1 MKHRNSI
8 FILERKNNIK
18 TFYGSDHNTMNV
30 LKIGFLVFIVFL
42 ITSGVE
48 VNSENSINIE
58 KYSVKEGDTLWFIA
72 KTVSGDATKWHDIL
86 KTNPLIKDPQ
96 WIYPGQVFTIEKSII
111 NQNKT
116 SEPDTLLMND
126 SNIQTSSTNEKSSL
140 LTFDTEDNQV
150 IDTSEEISSNKQ
162 ESIENEK
169 PQPQNAKN
177 KIALDLLISSLIN
190 DIKGSI
196 TQNDSLS
203 ISQGKNISL
212 IGKPSQNTQL
222 PVYSLVFVTDE
233 DLQKRDKYF
242 VSDSEAYIISK
253 GKLIPVDEIPST
265 TEMCDKVRNVAQII
279 EEKGRYLFFEES
291 VESYSNHSK
300 MIIFSSE
307 EYYYYFILS
316 NVNEHSPAL
325 LINKEPI
332 DVLRVRIFSD
342 NGYMYFTDKGL
353 QGFPG
358 FFYAADEYGNAINI
372 ALTDPIIF
380 EKFDKAL
387 DIFLAEMSEKE
398 TQKTDPRA
406 KEKLNR
412 IF

>member
-1 MKHRNSI
+1 MSI
-8 FILERKNNIK
+8 FL
-18 TFYGSDHNTMNV
+18 V
-30 LKIGFLVFIVFL
+30 LL
-42 ITSGVE
+42 IASGVE
-48 VNSENSINIE
+48 VYSENSINVE
-58 KYSVKEGDTLWFIA
+58 KYTVEKGDTLWFIA
-72 KTVSGDATKWHDIL
+72 QKALGDATKWPEIL
-86 KTNPLIKDPQ
+86 KTNPLIKEPQ
-96 WIYPGQVFTIEKSII
+96 WIYPGQVLTIEKSIV

-116 SEPDTLLMND
+116 SGPDTLLEND
-126 SNIQTSSTNEKSSL
+126 SNIQTSSTNNDKSSL

-150 IDTSEEISSNKQ
+150 SNTSEEISSNKQ
-162 ESIENEK
+162 ESTENEK

-265 TEMCDKVRNVAQII
+265 TEMCDKVRKVARII

-291 VESYSNHSK
+291 VEDYSNHSK

-307 EYYYYFILS
+307 EYFYYFILS
-316 NVNEHSPAL
+316 NVNELSPTL
-325 LINKEPI
+325 FMNKEPI

-342 NGYMYFTDKGL
+342 RGYMYFHSVNSSGK
-353 QGFPG
+353 
-358 FFYAADEYGNAINI
+358 
-372 ALTDPIIF
+372 
-380 EKFDKAL
+380 
-387 DIFLAEMSEKE
+387 
-398 TQKTDPRA
+398 R
-406 KEKLNR
+406 
-412 IF
+412 